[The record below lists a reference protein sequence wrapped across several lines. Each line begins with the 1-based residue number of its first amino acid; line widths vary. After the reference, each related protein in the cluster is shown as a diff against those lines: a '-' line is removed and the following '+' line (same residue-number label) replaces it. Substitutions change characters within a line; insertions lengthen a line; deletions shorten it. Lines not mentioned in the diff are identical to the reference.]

1 MAARFPRFS
10 GYVLVVAMAGL
21 VIAGTVSAQMSRST
35 PPAPAQAAKQDD
47 FDRQRALDLYHTG
60 KYVEAM
66 MLLEK
71 VSADHPTDVAV
82 KEGLAFSVMA
92 YAATLNDPEL
102 RKKAR
107 VRARQLA
114 LEAKQLGDTG
124 NLLEMLLGLPEDG
137 SEPSFSGRKEVDDV
151 MKAAE
156 ADFSRGDLDKARD
169 GYLHA
174 LLLEPSN
181 YEAILFMGDTYFRQ
195 HQPVSAGEWFARAV
209 EINPNRETAFRYW
222 GDSLSTEGKSAAAR
236 EKYIR
241 AIIAEPYNKHSWV
254 GLNQWAERTKLT
266 LHWVRLEDKS
276 GVSVQDDQHI
286 KITLDPGSLKKH
298 DPAGSAWLIY
308 GMNRALWH
316 GEKFQKEFPK
326 EPKYRRTMREEA
338 DCLRV
343 MVDVLIGRKD
353 FNKHKKDLDP
363 ALLDLVQIDQAG
375 WLEPFALLN
384 RADNEIAQDYG
395 PYRDA
400 HLDVVYRYFDE
411 FVVPKGPQ

>member
-1 MAARFPRFS
+1 MAARFRRFS
-10 GYVLVVAMAGL
+10 GLVLVVAISGL

-35 PPAPAQAAKQDD
+35 QPAPAQAAAQDD
-47 FDRQRALDLYHTG
+47 PDRQRALDLYHTG

-71 VSADHPTDVAV
+71 VSADHPSDVAV

-156 ADFSRGDLDKARD
+156 ADFSRGDLHKARD
-169 GYLHA
+169 GYLHV
-174 LLLEPSN
+174 LLLEPRN
-181 YEAILFMGDTYFRQ
+181 YEAALFMGDAYYKQ
-195 HQPVSAGEWFARAV
+195 HQQVSAGEWFARAV

-241 AIIAEPYNKHSWV
+241 AIIAEPYNRHSWV
-254 GLNQWAERTKLT
+254 GLKQWAERTKVT

-316 GEKFQKEFPK
+316 GDKFKKEFPN

-338 DCLRV
+338 DCLHR

-353 FNKHKKDLDP
+353 FEKHKKDLDP
-363 ALLDLVQIDQAG
+363 ALLDLVQIDKAG
-375 WLEPFALLN
+375 FLEPFALLN

-411 FVVPKGPQ
+411 FVVPKAPQ

>member
-1 MAARFPRFS
+1 MAARFRRFS
-10 GYVLVVAMAGL
+10 GYVLMVAISGL
-21 VIAGTVSAQMSRST
+21 VTPGTVSAQRSPST
-35 PPAPAQAAKQDD
+35 PPASAPAATQDD
-47 FDRQRALDLYHTG
+47 PDRQRALELYRTG

-71 VSADHPTDVAV
+71 VSADHPSDAVV
-82 KEGLAFSVMA
+82 KEGLAFSVME
-92 YAATLNDPEL
+92 YAATLNDPDL

-114 LEAKQLGDTG
+114 LEAKQLGDTD
-124 NLLEMLLGLPEDG
+124 NLLEMLVELPEDG

-174 LLLEPSN
+174 LLLEPRN
-181 YEAILFMGDTYFRQ
+181 YEATLFMGDTYFKQ
-195 HQPVSAGEWFARAV
+195 QQQVSAGEWFARAV
-209 EINPNRETAFRYW
+209 EIDPNRETAFRYW

-254 GLNQWAERTKLT
+254 GLNQWAERTKVT

-276 GVSVQDDQHI
+276 GVKVQDDQHI
-286 KITLDPGSLKKH
+286 NITLDSSSLKKH
-298 DPAGSAWLIY
+298 DPTGAAWLVY
-308 GMNRALWH
+308 GMNRALWQ
-316 GEKFQKEFPK
+316 GDKFKKEFPN

-338 DCLRV
+338 DCLHL

-353 FNKHKKDLDP
+353 FEKHQKDLDP
-363 ALLDLVQIDQAG
+363 GLLDLVHLDRAG
-375 WLEPFALLN
+375 FLEPFALLN

-411 FVVPKGPQ
+411 FVVPKAPQ